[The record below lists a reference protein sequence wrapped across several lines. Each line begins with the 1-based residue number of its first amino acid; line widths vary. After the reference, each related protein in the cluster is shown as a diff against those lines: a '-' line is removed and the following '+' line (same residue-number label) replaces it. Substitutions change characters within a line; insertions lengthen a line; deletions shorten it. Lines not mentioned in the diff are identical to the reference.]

1 MQFGAV
7 RIAPLAQKR
16 VNRLPETVQECRS
29 SRGRRTAI
37 GFGLDLA
44 LHQRLPSITM
54 ATVIAASDD
63 MKPMK
68 AVLKDGAF
76 CDGAS

>member
-1 MQFGAV
+1 M
-7 RIAPLAQKR
+7 
-16 VNRLPETVQECRS
+16 NRLPETLQECRA
-29 SRGRRTAI
+29 SRGRRAAI

>member
-29 SRGRRTAI
+29 SRGRRAAI
-37 GFGLDLA
+37 GFGLA